1 MWHKSFRWTL
11 PNSVLTVEC
20 DSKYQQWDWRMQ
32 SMKHRPGTDWP
43 VKSDVRSGTSL
54 ISLNDWTTAQVHSV
68 MGSGV
73 PSDVCSA
80 LPLLSRHICS
90 LCGGM
95 CIDMQASFLLT
106 FCQCGPCISL
116 SMSNYCWS
124 LSLYIVQRVHRYRS
138 SMQTDIS
145 YSQILKHCEY
155 SLTDIW
161 YHSNTIFHT
170 NNCSYVNISIQHII
184 SLLTTVMVSCNMVT
198 GCAYE
203 EK

>member
-1 MWHKSFRWTL
+1 MNTE
-11 PNSVLTVEC
+11 NSVLTVEC

-68 MGSGV
+68 MGSRV

-106 FCQCGPCISL
+106 FCQCGPRISL
-116 SMSNYCWS
+116 SKSNYCWS
-124 LSLYIVQRVHRYRS
+124 LSVIAIHCTKGASVSVKYANRYIIFTDTETLWVFTHRY
-138 SMQTDIS
+138 
-145 YSQILKHCEY
+145 L
-155 SLTDIW
+155 
-161 YHSNTIFHT
+161 
-170 NNCSYVNISIQHII
+170 I
-184 SLLTTVMVSCNMVT
+184 SL
-198 GCAYE
+198 
-203 EK
+203 